1 MKILIVSDYF
11 NKGGVSY
18 VIYQLAKEWNKNHE
32 LSLLF
37 FEKTPLAYDDICN
50 NAYVEFINTKALTP
64 IRFLNKLINKIIYKC
79 AIKKKIKQYK
89 PDIMISFKTK
99 PNLFTLLANK
109 NIGIKHIIC
118 EHGFH
123 LGEKSKKTNRLRRKL
138 YPLATYLSVLT
149 REDFKYYSFVKNKI
163 IMPNPL
169 GVKKQIHTNDKKNII
184 LYAGRL
190 EEEKAVDVFIKALS
204 CIQKDV
210 LNKWK
215 IIVAGEGSL
224 KKNLMEL
231 AKNLNLH
238 IDFVGYIEDLSFYY
252 EKAKILCLCSKQE
265 GLPIVLIEAAFYE
278 CARISSDYMGVNEL
292 IDDKNNG
299 LLFKMDDFKDMAL
312 KISLLM
318 QDENLRQE
326 IVKKAKEKVE
336 SYKVES
342 VMKKWDELF
351 IEVLGKGL

>member
-18 VIYQLAKEWNKNHE
+18 VIYQLVKEWNKNHE

-37 FEKTPLAYDDICN
+37 FEKTPLAYDDICS

-64 IRFLNKLINKIIYKC
+64 IRFLNKLINKIKYKSE
-79 AIKKKIKQYK
+79 IKKKIKQYK

-169 GVKKQIHTNDKKNII
+169 GVKKQIHTNDKENII

-215 IIVAGEGSL
+215 IIIAGEGSL

-326 IVKKAKEKVE
+326 IVKNAKEKVE

-351 IEVLGKGL
+351 DMIKTT

>member
-1 MKILIVSDYF
+1 M
-11 NKGGVSY
+11 
-18 VIYQLAKEWNKNHE
+18 EKNHE

-79 AIKKKIKQYK
+79 AIKKIKQYK

-149 REDFKYYSFVKNKI
+149 GEDFKYYSFVKNKI

-169 GVKKQIHTNDKKNII
+169 GVKKQIHTNDKKT
-184 LYAGRL
+184 LFY
-190 EEEKAVDVFIKALS
+190 
-204 CIQKDV
+204 IQ
-210 LNKWK
+210 
-215 IIVAGEGSL
+215 
-224 KKNLMEL
+224 
-231 AKNLNLH
+231 
-238 IDFVGYIEDLSFYY
+238 ED
-252 EKAKILCLCSKQE
+252 
-265 GLPIVLIEAAFYE
+265 
-278 CARISSDYMGVNEL
+278 
-292 IDDKNNG
+292 
-299 LLFKMDDFKDMAL
+299 
-312 KISLLM
+312 
-318 QDENLRQE
+318 
-326 IVKKAKEKVE
+326 
-336 SYKVES
+336 
-342 VMKKWDELF
+342 
-351 IEVLGKGL
+351 

>member
-18 VIYQLAKEWNKNHE
+18 VIYQLVKEWSKNHE

-37 FEKTPLAYDDICN
+37 FEKTPLAYDGICS
-50 NAYVEFINTKALTP
+50 NAYVDFINIKALTP
-64 IRFLNKLINKIIYKC
+64 IRFLNKFINKIIYKN
-79 AIKKKIKQYK
+79 AIKKKLKQYK
-89 PDIMISFKTK
+89 PDVIISFKTK

-123 LGEKSKKTNRLRRKL
+123 LGEKSKKTNRLRRNL
-138 YPLATYLSVLT
+138 YPLATCLCILT
-149 REDFKYYSFVKNKI
+149 KEDFKYYSFVKNKI

-169 GVKKQIHTNDKKNII
+169 DIEKQIHVNDKENII
-184 LYAGRL
+184 LYVGRL

-204 CIQKDV
+204 CIQKDI

-215 IIVAGEGSL
+215 IIIAGEGSL

-231 AKNLNLH
+231 AKNLNLC

-265 GLPIVLIEAAFYE
+265 GLPIVLIEAIFYE
-278 CARISSDYMGVNEL
+278 CARISSDYIGVNEL

-299 LLFKMDDFKDMAL
+299 LLFKMGDFNDMAL

-336 SYKVES
+336 SYKIES

-351 IEVLGKGL
+351 DMIKTT